1 MRVMKVM
8 IDTNELAEI
17 LGVNRRTASKL
28 IRQVMDEMKAE
39 GLYVI
44 STKPLRVPR
53 ERVMKKIGVN
63 L

>member
-1 MRVMKVM
+1 M

-53 ERVMKKIGVN
+53 ERVMRKIGVK

>member
-1 MRVMKVM
+1 M

>member
-1 MRVMKVM
+1 MRDMKVM

>member
-1 MRVMKVM
+1 M

-28 IRQVMDEMKAE
+28 IRQVMDEMKVE